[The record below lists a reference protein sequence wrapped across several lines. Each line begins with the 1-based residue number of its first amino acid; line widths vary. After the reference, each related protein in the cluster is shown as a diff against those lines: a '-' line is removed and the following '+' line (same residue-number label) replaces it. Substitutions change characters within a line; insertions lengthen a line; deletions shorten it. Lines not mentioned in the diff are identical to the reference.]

1 MHPCNRGET
10 LMRSVQENAANRTA
24 ATRARALF
32 CERPKL
38 FISFAACDDR
48 GIHASNFLADCGFHT
63 VQKRCGDASHS
74 KALRAKCTRNAGSV
88 LRKLSECARV
98 PASPLWSS
106 SGFRVRCDS
115 GLESNTMI
123 GPGGFR
129 RCACADLFRPFG
141 VLEVWV

>member
-1 MHPCNRGET
+1 MYPCNCGET
-10 LMRSVQENAANRTA
+10 LTRSVQENAANRTA

-74 KALRAKCTRNAGSV
+74 KAPRAKCTRNAGSV
-88 LRKLSECARV
+88 LPKLSECARV
-98 PASPLWSS
+98 PASLLWSS

-115 GLESNTMI
+115 CLERNAILARDAFDAARARTFSAHLV
-123 GPGGFR
+123 F
-129 RCACADLFRPFG
+129 
-141 VLEVWV
+141 